1 MAEHLAEADPLD
13 HVEWKCKDVF
23 TGNADD
29 IDWKKYLKNKH
40 EQNEAV
46 EYFGYDYPTDHAESN
61 IKFDGYTK
69 GNGKCRLPDGSF
81 GSGDSYYP
89 SGPNDIRKYDD

>member
-40 EQNEAV
+40 E
-46 EYFGYDYPTDHAESN
+46 
-61 IKFDGYTK
+61 
-69 GNGKCRLPDGSF
+69 
-81 GSGDSYYP
+81 
-89 SGPNDIRKYDD
+89 